1 MRHFHAAGD
10 VAGITLTLDDLSA
23 VTVADGDLPR
33 AARLR
38 GAARNLTTVSGAGL
52 AGYVEDTFEA
62 RVRPGVRSHM
72 SEEDLARYGAEGAA
86 MTLDEAVAYA
96 LGGADPADPDEA

>member
-1 MRHFHAAGD
+1 MPP
-10 VAGITLTLDDLSA
+10 SSS
-23 VTVADGDLPR
+23 TVAEGDFPR

-38 GAARNLTTVSGAGL
+38 GAARNLTTETGAGL

-62 RVRPGVRSHM
+62 RIRPGVRSHM

-86 MTLDEAVAYA
+86 MTLEEAVAYA
-96 LGGADPADPDEA
+96 LDSVDPGDPDHVGPRGAP